1 MHENIGPGRVVV
13 SLAGRDAGRYY
24 IVLGVT
30 DGARVLVVDGLS
42 RRVHNPKRK
51 NPKHLRACSHV
62 AEEVREKVA
71 RGERVTDAD
80 IRWALQAFLEK
91 EGC

>member
-1 MHENIGPGRVVV
+1 MLENIGPGQVVI
-13 SLAGRDAGRYY
+13 SLAGRDAGRHY

-30 DGARVLVVDGLS
+30 DEARVLVVDGLS
-42 RRVHNPKRK
+42 RRVFNPKKK
-51 NPKHLRACSHV
+51 NPKHLRACSYV

-71 RGERVTDAD
+71 RGERVTDAE
-80 IRWALQAFLEK
+80 IRRALQVFLEK